1 MGSEIVSNILYPTY
15 PEMYCAVNITTA
27 KLQYPDPRNGKLM
40 ILLVFVCKSRRY
52 FLFTES

>member
-40 ILLVFVCKSRRY
+40 ILLVFVCKSLRY